1 MAKKQ
6 PATPVLQDREIEE
19 IAVETSVIVRLI
31 ARLVSFFMKG

>member
-6 PATPVLQDREIEE
+6 PATPVPQDREIEE